1 MINRIRFFYNVTFHT
16 ISYTKLQCERERSQ
30 DPCSPRG
37 LWIFWKFLMFYTYFQ
52 HCHYLE
58 KSKKKNPK
66 STFTSYPMRLFKQL
80 DKAFLPFSS
89 LNSDLHR
96 SLFFHNSTINKENP
110 TSTWLLVLLLLLLCT
125 YSCFWSLLF
134 YYWLPLL
141 LPQRNNTAPLPLWK
155 KDCHVHSTNQAALNL
170 NQLSENSLRRSS
182 RKTLAKPLAYCVF
195 ISMTA
200 LFR

>member
-1 MINRIRFFYNVTFHT
+1 MWPFTQFRTPSCNVKEKDHRIRVHRVACGYFENFWCSIH
-16 ISYTKLQCERERSQ
+16 ISNIAITWKSQ
-30 DPCSPRG
+30 
-37 LWIFWKFLMFYTYFQ
+37 
-52 HCHYLE
+52 
-58 KSKKKNPK
+58 KKKNPK

-96 SLFFHNSTINKENP
+96 SLSFHNSTINKENP

>member
-1 MINRIRFFYNVTFHT
+1 MWKRKITGSVFTAWLVDILK
-16 ISYTKLQCERERSQ
+16 ISDVLY
-30 DPCSPRG
+30 
-37 LWIFWKFLMFYTYFQ
+37 IFPTLPLPGKV
-52 HCHYLE
+52 
-58 KSKKKNPK
+58 KKKKNPK

-96 SLFFHNSTINKENP
+96 SLSFHNSTINKENP

-155 KDCHVHSTNQAALNL
+155 RDCHVHSTNQAALNL

-182 RKTLAKPLAYCVF
+182 RKTLAKLLAYCVF